1 MQEYSR
7 SLETH
12 ILPHLLHSFGDNFG
26 MKYERKEDIDH
37 LIKCIKQ
44 KYELTEDWACNLY
57 CGIQLKWDYVA
68 RTLNISMP
76 GYIIIQLQKY
86 RHASPSKRSIAPTP
100 PNQSNTEATH
110 NARSPP
116 TRHLHS
122 QRTTSNTS
130 NA

>member
-26 MKYERKEDIDH
+26 MKYEHKEDIDH

-57 CGIQLKWDYVA
+57 CGIRLKWDYVA
-68 RTLNISMP
+68 RMLDISTP
-76 GYIIIQLQKY
+76 GYIIKQLQKIQ
-86 RHASPSKRSIAPTP
+86 ACFPL
-100 PNQSNTEATH
+100 NTA
-110 NARSPP
+110 ALPLLPP
-116 TRHLHS
+116 TKAIR
-122 QRTTSNTS
+122 
-130 NA
+130 